1 MKKLKNISKLINLMS
16 QHYTNSMDE
25 ICVPVIKKILGH
37 YLELNPNYNNGL
49 KYILKGTLIV
59 FVSVPVIAQQL
70 VWIQNYS
77 FGCFLWLLVN
87 VFLIWSIYKYPIE

>member
-37 YLELNPNYNNGL
+37 YLELNPNYNNEL
-49 KYILKGTLIV
+49 QRN
-59 FVSVPVIAQQL
+59 QQL
-70 VWIQNYS
+70 NSKVHK
-77 FGCFLWLLVN
+77 G
-87 VFLIWSIYKYPIE
+87 KK

>member
-1 MKKLKNISKLINLMS
+1 MS

-49 KYILKGTLIV
+49 QKDYGNYNKRKKKQLK
-59 FVSVPVIAQQL
+59 Q
-70 VWIQNYS
+70 QNY
-77 FGCFLWLLVN
+77 VT
-87 VFLIWSIYKYPIE
+87 IR

>member
-1 MKKLKNISKLINLMS
+1 MS

-49 KYILKGTLIV
+49 QRN
-59 FVSVPVIAQQL
+59 QQL
-70 VWIQNYS
+70 NSKVHKGKKKQKIQDK
-77 FGCFLWLLVN
+77 FEDIG
-87 VFLIWSIYKYPIE
+87 